1 MKFMVVC
8 GELNMVVESDTP
20 RTAAEQAFLLLN
32 LNPKKPNLSKVTTVV
47 KPDKTEIYLPTSD
60 LLQLS

>member
-1 MKFMVVC
+1 MKFTVIC
-8 GELNMVVESDTP
+8 GEFNMVVESDTP

-32 LNPKKPNLSKVTTVV
+32 LKTKKPNLSKVTTIV

-60 LLQLS
+60 LITTV